1 MQIKSTQMLLLGL
14 AASVLGACT
23 TVVQFEGKSGLA
35 IEGTP
40 PPMIHKVA
48 PPSSRVKVTDKAI
61 EINEKV
67 QFEVSKATIL
77 PESFGLLDEVAGAI
91 KSHPEIKHVEVQ
103 GHASSEGDPTTNL
116 KLSDDRAK
124 SVMTYLTTKGGVEG
138 VRLTAI
144 GYGDK
149 VPLADNNT
157 EEGRAK
163 NRRVEFH
170 ITEKK

>member
-1 MQIKSTQMLLLGL
+1 MQIISNKKLVLLLA
-14 AASVLGACT
+14 AASLGGCT
-23 TVVQFEGKSGLA
+23 TVVQFEGKSGLEIA
-35 IEGTP
+35 GRP
-40 PPMIHKVA
+40 PPVIHHVA
-48 PPSSRVKVTDKAI
+48 PVNTRVKVTDKAI

-67 QFEVSKATIL
+67 QFEVNKATIL

-91 KSHPEIKHVEVQ
+91 KQHPEIKHVEIQ
-103 GHASSEGDPTTNL
+103 GHASSEGDHTTNL
-116 KLSDDRAK
+116 TLSDSRAK
-124 SVMTYLTTKGGVEG
+124 SVMTYLTTKGGVEVG
-138 VRLTAI
+138 RLTAI

-157 EEGRAK
+157 EEGRVK